1 MNKKSFSSADL
12 LLICVVMIWGS
23 NYTFGKIALRE
34 FSPTSF
40 AALRT
45 MLSAPILL
53 LVLSIREKGLHITK
67 GDILPFALLGLLGH
81 CLNRLC
87 WSYGLTLTTASN
99 ASLLLAI
106 TPIHVALLATLFG
119 IERVHR
125 KSAVGIA
132 VALLGVFFVLKA
144 DLVNVRFG
152 KATLVGD
159 VFMLGTGVLWALF
172 TIYAKH
178 LLQNHSILKLT
189 AWSAQ
194 FGAAFM
200 IPFALRS
207 LIQGE
212 LAGISLKAW
221 GCLLVVSFL
230 GNALSH
236 LFWITG
242 IFKIGPTKTTV
253 YQTLVPLVA
262 IFIAVMVL
270 GESLALAQMV
280 GAALI
285 LGGVYLTRIG

>member
-1 MNKKSFSSADL
+1 
-12 LLICVVMIWGS
+12 
-23 NYTFGKIALRE
+23 
-34 FSPTSF
+34 
-40 AALRT
+40 

-125 KSAVGIA
+125 KSAAGIA

-221 GCLLVVSFL
+221 VCLLVVSFL

-242 IFKIGPTKTTV
+242 IFNLSDPCARGGHFYRGDGLGRKPGIGANGRGRSDPGRGLPDEDRLKEKDPFLTGPLPEKRPRPIRPRCARHGEIWEGSLTV
-253 YQTLVPLVA
+253 RGLVSFEKA
-262 IFIAVMVL
+262 
-270 GESLALAQMV
+270 
-280 GAALI
+280 
-285 LGGVYLTRIG
+285 